1 MLLNTSDVE
10 VQARCEIQWLNAG
23 SMFIGFRKMRVCQ
36 VCTCNCSKT
45 DWQMV
50 SPSLYNLFTCLHS
63 HFCSLEKFTQ
73 KTLTLLPGFPA
84 VPKRCLIRCQ
94 DSFSVKG
101 YISNQ
106 WSVCGWTGGW
116 IYFHSIHRRT
126 KWGYDT
132 WHPETLQ
139 LHQRTIKPFDPKKNT
154 SWLPRPTLRLGG
166 RGASCKS

>member
-1 MLLNTSDVE
+1 MYYLFLNEEMLIWGRGLVFFSGRLWEMLLNTSDVE

-84 VPKRCLIRCQ
+84 VPKRCLIRC
-94 DSFSVKG
+94 
-101 YISNQ
+101 
-106 WSVCGWTGGW
+106 
-116 IYFHSIHRRT
+116 
-126 KWGYDT
+126 
-132 WHPETLQ
+132 
-139 LHQRTIKPFDPKKNT
+139 
-154 SWLPRPTLRLGG
+154 
-166 RGASCKS
+166 